1 MKAEQ
6 TDLHRRTAEFV
17 QLLKQHD
24 RRVSAYVYSLVLDW
38 NDAEDIVQETS
49 VRLWEQFDEYRVDE
63 DFGAWAC
70 TIARYMVMAYRKRAQ
85 RDRLQFSQD
94 VVEAIGTEFDSASEE
109 SDRRLRALA
118 ECVGKLNDSAR
129 DLLQHC
135 YYDGKKIKEVA
146 EQLGR
151 SLNGTYLALS
161 RIRRTLHDCIETTLR
176 REEIL

>member
-6 TDLHRRTAEFV
+6 TDQHRRTAEFV

-70 TIARYMVMAYRKRAQ
+70 TIARYMVMAYRKRVQ
-85 RDRLQFSQD
+85 RDRLHFS
-94 VVEAIGTEFDSASEE
+94 
-109 SDRRLRALA
+109 
-118 ECVGKLNDSAR
+118 
-129 DLLQHC
+129 
-135 YYDGKKIKEVA
+135 
-146 EQLGR
+146 
-151 SLNGTYLALS
+151 
-161 RIRRTLHDCIETTLR
+161 
-176 REEIL
+176 